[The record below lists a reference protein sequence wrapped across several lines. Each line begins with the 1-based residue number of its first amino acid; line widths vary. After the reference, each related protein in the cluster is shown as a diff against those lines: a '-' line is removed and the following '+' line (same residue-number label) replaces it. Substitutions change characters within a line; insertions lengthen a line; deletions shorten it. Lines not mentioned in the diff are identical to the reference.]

1 MSFNG
6 YKQQLNEFGIE
17 YITLGLL
24 KGSIVCVPSTY
35 VYVYVS
41 EKGSDY
47 FN

>member
-35 VYVYVS
+35 ESVS